1 MSQIRCIVADNPS
14 PMTLDGTRTYIVG
27 TTHLAVIDPGPLSL
41 PHINTVAAAVGN
53 RAHACVMV
61 THAHPD
67 HADGAHD
74 LAARLRAELLTPGD
88 GQTIATDA
96 GDLTALATP
105 GHTPDHM
112 SFLLDRERAVFCGD
126 LMMGGMDTAL
136 VALPEGDLGDYLDSL
151 NRIRGQRPSVIYPA
165 HGPAI
170 TEPDAAIERYIRH
183 RMERLAQVTNALR
196 TGPHTPAALVEAIYG
211 AQLDTRLRFYA
222 ESAVEA
228 YLAYLEEAGE
238 AGVRNGEWNLT

>member
-1 MSQIRCIVADNPS
+1 
-14 PMTLDGTRTYIVG
+14 
-27 TTHLAVIDPGPLSL
+27 
-41 PHINTVAAAVGN
+41 
-53 RAHACVMV
+53 MV

-67 HADGAHD
+67 HADGARD
-74 LAARLRAELLTPGD
+74 LAARLRAELLTPSD
-88 GQTIATDA
+88 GQTIETDA
-96 GDLTALATP
+96 GDLIALATP

-112 SFLLDRERAVFCGD
+112 SFLLGRERAVFCGD

-151 NRIRGQRPSVIYPA
+151 NRIRRQRPDVIYPA

-170 TEPDAAIERYIRH
+170 TEPDAAIERYIQH

-196 TGPHTPAALVEAIYG
+196 TGPHSPAALVEAIYG
-211 AQLDTRLRFYA
+211 AQLDRRLRTYA

-238 AGVRNGEWNLT
+238 ASVRNGEWNLT